1 MKLKLVAAKKFLA
14 PVKKALIKK
23 KKVDRDSFFNKKR
36 QSKKTKERIKAQK
49 EEALLEQQKES
60 KKKDPKKVPKKGMGF
75 LQRIISFISTILIGW
90 IVNKLPIIIE
100 KIKEV
105 INKIKEVIDKVKL
118 FFTDVGEFFTKIG
131 KVIGNA
137 WDVISNLSFENI
149 KDLIEDA
156 FGKLKDSF
164 GNIFD
169 KMKDGVKNFLGLSKK
184 DTKGKTIDENTTEED
199 LQDPEFKSVIKD
211 MQSSMGKMS
220 GDLDQTTKKM
230 EEVGTGSQISGSKG
244 DDKVESTTKKKTKVT
259 TIKGDLKTITFDG
272 KTYSRG
278 MPGLGGYIPGDGKGG
293 STYSNIG
300 DEKINIKPINS
311 SNIKLNKTTVSSDS
325 ITPNR
330 KGKDIV
336 VIDDSQEAPMMQS
349 SSEGGSTQILVV
361 GNSLNTLVNQRL
373 LTDLAYT

>member
-1 MKLKLVAAKKFLA
+1 MKLKLVASKKFLA

-23 KKVDRDSFFNKKR
+23 KKVDRDIFFNKKR

-105 INKIKEVIDKVKL
+105 INKIKEVIDNVKL

-137 WDVISNLSFENI
+137 WDVISNLSFE
-149 KDLIEDA
+149 DVGGLIQDA
-156 FGKLKDSF
+156 FGKLKDAF

-184 DTKGKTIDENTTEED
+184 DTKGKIIGENTTEED

-211 MQSSMGKMS
+211 MQSSMSKMS
-220 GDLDQTTKKM
+220 GDWDQTTKKM

-244 DDKVESTTKKKTKVT
+244 DDKVESTTKKKTISMEREVT
-259 TIKGDLKTITFDG
+259 GRFDMNTG
-272 KTYSRG
+272 KMYINKKEVSSEEYSEFVN
-278 MPGLGGYIPGDGKGG
+278 M
-293 STYSNIG
+293 SNK
-300 DEKINIKPINS
+300 EKIQKYGKIKTNTP
-311 SNIKLNKTTVSSDS
+311 KLNKTTVSSDS

-336 VIDDSQEAPMMQS
+336 VIDESQEEPMLQS
-349 SSEGGSTQILVV
+349 SSEGESTQILVV

>member
-36 QSKKTKERIKAQK
+36 QSKKTKERVKAQK

-137 WDVISNLSFENI
+137 WDAISNLSFENSEEI
-149 KDLIEDA
+149 INNA
-156 FGKLKDSF
+156 FDQLKNSF
-164 GNIFD
+164 GDIIKNIGNGI
-169 KMKDGVKNFLGLSKK
+169 KSFLGLSGK
-184 DTKGKTIDENTTEED
+184 KGKKEPEPETQGGESPKD
-199 LQDPEFKSVIKD
+199 LEFKSVVGD
-211 MQSSMGKMS
+211 MNNTMGKMS
-220 GDLDQTTKKM
+220 GDWDQTIKKM

-244 DDKVESTTKKKTKVT
+244 DDKVESTAKKKTKVT
-259 TIKGDLKTITFDG
+259 TIKGDLSTITFDG
-272 KTYSRG
+272 KTYPRG

-293 STYSNIG
+293 STYSNT
-300 DEKINIKPINS
+300 DDKKINIKPINS